1 MATNTTTRRDEKAST
16 APAGAS
22 HLGTDAEGRDHYA
35 TLPPRP
41 EIVVIAD
48 GGRELEET
56 LDDGHT
62 VADWVNHVAD
72 AVGWERNLFEQ
83 SMGEHLVEA
92 LRDGG
97 FEE

>member
-1 MATNTTTRRDEKAST
+1 MATNTTTRPDEKVSNV
-16 APAGAS
+16 PRGAS

-41 EIVVIAD
+41 EITVIAD
-48 GGRELEET
+48 GERELERT
-56 LDDGHT
+56 LDDDHT
-62 VADWVNHVAD
+62 VADWVDHVAD
-72 AVGWERNLFEQ
+72 AVGWERNLFGM

-97 FEE
+97 FEA